1 MKSDRV
7 NNMNEVLYKSCTAG
21 ITDLEFES
29 NHTSGVTTFISYAR
43 LMKETIG
50 GNLREKE
57 RIRGM
62 KIDKD
67 GITLYL
73 ETVK

>member
-1 MKSDRV
+1 MKKIVKSYTNGISDRDF
-7 NNMNEVLYKSCTAG
+7 ELYHCTG
-21 ITDLEFES
+21 L
-29 NHTSGVTTFISYAR
+29 TTFISYNR
-43 LMKETIG
+43 LVKETIG
-50 GNLREKE
+50 SNLREKE

-73 ETVK
+73 GTIK